1 MTLSHRLKPLRV
13 RLLLLL
19 AVVGPG
25 IITANVD
32 NDAGGI
38 TTYSVAGAH
47 YGYSLLWMM
56 PLVALA
62 LIVVQEMSARL
73 GVVTGKGLADL
84 IREQLGVRLTAL
96 IIGIFLFANL
106 ANTVSEFAGVAASM
120 EIFGVSKYLSVP
132 IAAVV
137 VWLLIVKA
145 NYKWVERVFLAASA
159 IFLAY
164 IISGVLARP
173 PWGEVAKA
181 FVTPSFQFE
190 PGYVV
195 IFVTIIGTTIAPWM
209 QFYQQSSIVDKGL
222 KITEYAYE
230 RIDVVVGSLFAV
242 IVASFIMIA
251 CAATLHT
258 NGVRIE
264 SAKDAA
270 LALGPLAGRYASS
283 LFAFGLLNASVF
295 SAAILPLST
304 AYVVCEAFGWE
315 AGVNHGWRDAP
326 IFFTVYTALIILGA
340 GVILLPIQSLVKT
353 MMASQTLNGM
363 LLPIILIV
371 MLRLINEKR
380 LMGRWVNGRAFNI
393 LAWIIVAV
401 LILLTMSFDL
411 GYLIPG
417 VSGRI
422 EGERRRNRG
431 LSAPLRSSFRLE
443 YCNHTS

>member
-270 LALGPLAGRYASS
+270 LALGPFAGRYASS

-401 LILLTMSFDL
+401 LILLTMILILVTLFPGFL
-411 GYLIPG
+411 GG
-417 VSGRI
+417 
-422 EGERRRNRG
+422 
-431 LSAPLRSSFRLE
+431 
-443 YCNHTS
+443 

>member
-84 IREQLGVRLTAL
+84 IRERLGVRLTAL

-120 EIFGVSKYLSVP
+120 EIFGVTKYLSVP
-132 IAAVV
+132 IAAVI

-173 PWGEVAKA
+173 PWGEVARA

-190 PGYVV
+190 PGYVA

-251 CAATLHT
+251 CAATLHV

-270 LALGPLAGRYASS
+270 LALGPFAGRYASS

-380 LMGRWVNGRAFNI
+380 LMGRWVNGRSFNI

-401 LILLTMSFDL
+401 LILLTIVLILVTLFPGFL
-411 GYLIPG
+411 GG
-417 VSGRI
+417 
-422 EGERRRNRG
+422 
-431 LSAPLRSSFRLE
+431 
-443 YCNHTS
+443 

>member
-1 MTLSHRLKPLRV
+1 MTLSQRIKPLRV

-84 IREQLGVRLTAL
+84 IRERLGVRLTAL
-96 IIGIFLFANL
+96 IIGILLFANL

-145 NYKWVERVFLAASA
+145 NYKTVERVFLAASA

-181 FVTPSFQFE
+181 FVTPSFSFE
-190 PGYVV
+190 PGYVA

-315 AGVNHGWRDAP
+315 AGVSHGWRDAP
-326 IFFTVYTALIILGA
+326 IFFTIYTALIILGA
-340 GVILLPIQSLVKT
+340 AVILLPIQSLVQT

-380 LMGRWVNGRAFNI
+380 LMGRFVNGRAFNI
-393 LAWIIVAV
+393 LAWIMVVV
-401 LILLTMSFDL
+401 LILLTIVLILVTLFPGFL
-411 GYLIPG
+411 GG
-417 VSGRI
+417 
-422 EGERRRNRG
+422 
-431 LSAPLRSSFRLE
+431 
-443 YCNHTS
+443 